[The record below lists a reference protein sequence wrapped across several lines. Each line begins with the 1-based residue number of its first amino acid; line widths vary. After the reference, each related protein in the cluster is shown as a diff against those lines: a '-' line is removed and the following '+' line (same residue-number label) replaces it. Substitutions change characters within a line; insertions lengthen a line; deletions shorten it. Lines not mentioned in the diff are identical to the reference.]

1 MVIGPNGTGKS
12 TILCAMC
19 LGLGGEPRLLG
30 RASEVETFISNG
42 KDEGEIEIELVNARG
57 RGNNPTIR
65 REIRRNESPKS
76 LFFWDG
82 KQISGK
88 IVRERC
94 LTEFDISV
102 DNLCTFLPQDKVG
115 NFSGFDSKQ
124 LLIETEKALSAS
136 QHHYHTHMELIQDQE
151 EMKGGTNQ
159 KETLQ
164 DKLKQLQHESRRLER
179 AKELMEERDVALQ
192 QADLLK
198 KKIMWLQFDA
208 LIESTNA
215 KKVAKAELKQKFVD
229 VRSRVQ
235 PLEED
240 FMEAKKRC
248 QALTGECSDYEKD
261 IRDQQN
267 EMERQSKKYE
277 SHDDAIEGLIQD
289 VQALDATRAA
299 RERKV
304 EELRHKMK
312 QYRTEM
318 ENFPALDTLRE
329 ETTQCRNDVNALKPQ
344 YEQAKR
350 EQNRLTLEYR
360 DVEDECR
367 QLQTKL
373 AKLQDEKS
381 RRKERIFRQQPQL
394 AKIVDWLQS
403 NRTKFR
409 KEVVG
414 PIMCEV
420 TTKDHLTAAYL
431 EQHVPNATLK
441 SFVVQCKEDYDL
453 LYRSI
458 REEQGIP
465 INITMIRD
473 VTLVKRLYSP
483 EKMDVLKRQHG
494 IIGYMDE
501 CFEAPP
507 LVLEALK
514 SSAQIEKVLIGSERT
529 QDSLDNRGL
538 LEYLSQSEGENPNK
552 LLSSCLFTC
561 QGDKS
566 FKYTSIIS
574 KYSGKPS
581 VRIDTI
587 RPAKWLAP
595 GVSDEAKE
603 RVQAELDEVLGR
615 RARAQPALQ
624 QAEQDL
630 VELQNQMQV
639 AKEKEIQARNNLND
653 LQKMENKMQS
663 HATKLRDA
671 ERELDVNDDDEKEKL
686 VGQIQKRVHHSL
698 QALELHSEC
707 YKKMMKATVKYTGT
721 RLMKEAAKA
730 EEHRLDAI
738 LQDAQAEFRKVETE
752 YVKVQADYKK
762 SVAEVRRVKEEADR
776 EAPLVDDNGNDLPLK
791 AELEELGVET
801 LDEALLALDD
811 AQQKVE
817 NIIADHNAIREFE
830 RNKAELEDVQA
841 QLDDLNVSDERRR
854 EELNSKVRPWEQA
867 LTQSV
872 TKVDALFGRYMAEM
886 GCTGEVRLVKGEQ
899 TEERPHGNFK
909 DWGIEIRVSFRENHQ
924 LQVLSARVQSGGE
937 RSVSTIMYLM
947 ALQDMLVAPFRCVDE
962 INQGLD
968 ERNERLVFKRIV
980 TNSTREPG
988 TKGPTDHSGQYFLI
1002 TPKLLPNLY
1011 DMEVEAMT
1019 VLFIFNGPY
1028 NVKDPRDLD
1037 VGKLLALRKRT
1048 IANTDA
1054 ADDEE
1059 NSPNSQLSQSHPAK
1073 KTRRGRSATQAESV
1087 KRES

>member
-1 MVIGPNGTGKS
+1 MPLHTSDVFSGTMDSHLDFLGNDCSSQS

-30 RASEVETFISNG
+30 RASEVETFVSNG
-42 KDEGEIEIELVNARG
+42 KDEGEIEIELVNG
-57 RGNNPTIR
+57 RGGHNPIIR
-65 REIRRNESPKS
+65 REIRRHQSPKS
-76 LFFWDG
+76 LFFWDD
-82 KQISGK
+82 KQVPGK

-179 AKELMEERDVALQ
+179 AKELMEERDIALQ
-192 QADLLK
+192 QTDLLK

-215 KKVAKAELKQKFVD
+215 KKVVKAELKQKLVE

-235 PLEED
+235 PLEDEYV
-240 FMEAKKRC
+240 EAKKRS
-248 QALTGECSDYEKD
+248 QALTGECSDHEKD
-261 IRDQQN
+261 IREHQN
-267 EMERQSKKYE
+267 EMDRQAKKYE

-289 VQALDATRAA
+289 IQALDATRAA

-304 EELRHKMK
+304 EELRHKVQ
-312 QYRTEM
+312 QYKTEM
-318 ENFPALDTLRE
+318 ENFPAIDTLRE
-329 ETTQCRNDVNALKPQ
+329 ELMQCRHDVTALKPQ
-344 YEQAKR
+344 YEHVKR

-367 QLQTKL
+367 QLQAKL

-394 AKIVDWLQS
+394 AKIVDWLQN

-420 TTKDHLTAAYL
+420 TTKDHVTAAYL
-431 EQHVPNATLK
+431 EQHVPNASLK

-473 VTLVKRLYSP
+473 VTPVKRIYSE
-483 EKMDVLKRQHG
+483 EKMDILKRQHG

-501 CFEAPP
+501 CFDAPAI
-507 LVLEALK
+507 VLEALK
-514 SSAQIEKVLIGSERT
+514 AAAQIEKVLIGSERT

-538 LEYLSQSEGENPNK
+538 LEYLSQSEGENANK
-552 LLSSCLFTC
+552 LQSSCLFTC

-595 GVSDEAKE
+595 GVSDEAKAK
-603 RVQAELDEVLGR
+603 VQAELDEVLAR
-615 RARAQPALQ
+615 RSSVQPALQ
-624 QAEQDL
+624 QAEQEL
-630 VELQNQMQV
+630 VDLQNQMQTAREKEKQ
-639 AKEKEIQARNNLND
+639 AKENLND
-653 LQKMENKMQS
+653 LQKMQNKMQS
-663 HATKLRDA
+663 HESKLRDA

-686 VGQIQKRVHHSL
+686 VAQIQKRVHHSL
-698 QALELHSEC
+698 HALEVHSEC

-721 RLMKEAAKA
+721 RLLKEAAKA
-730 EEHRLDAI
+730 EEQRLG
-738 LQDAQAEFRKVETE
+738 
-752 YVKVQADYKK
+752 YVCYGCVG
-762 SVAEVRRVKEEADR
+762 
-776 EAPLVDDNGNDLPLK
+776 NG
-791 AELEELGVET
+791 VSMW
-801 LDEALLALDD
+801 
-811 AQQKVE
+811 
-817 NIIADHNAIREFE
+817 IIS
-830 RNKAELEDVQA
+830 NK
-841 QLDDLNVSDERRR
+841 
-854 EELNSKVRPWEQA
+854 
-867 LTQSV
+867 T
-872 TKVDALFGRYMAEM
+872 F
-886 GCTGEVRLVKGEQ
+886 
-899 TEERPHGNFK
+899 
-909 DWGIEIRVSFRENHQ
+909 
-924 LQVLSARVQSGGE
+924 LS
-937 RSVSTIMYLM
+937 L
-947 ALQDMLVAPFRCVDE
+947 
-962 INQGLD
+962 
-968 ERNERLVFKRIV
+968 
-980 TNSTREPG
+980 
-988 TKGPTDHSGQYFLI
+988 
-1002 TPKLLPNLY
+1002 
-1011 DMEVEAMT
+1011 
-1019 VLFIFNGPY
+1019 
-1028 NVKDPRDLD
+1028 
-1037 VGKLLALRKRT
+1037 
-1048 IANTDA
+1048 
-1054 ADDEE
+1054 
-1059 NSPNSQLSQSHPAK
+1059 
-1073 KTRRGRSATQAESV
+1073 
-1087 KRES
+1087 